1 MIGMS
6 VMPKRLYFDNAATS
20 FPKPPAVIDA
30 MRRYMTEIGASPGR
44 GTYAES
50 IEAGRLFNRCRDLI
64 NNLIHG
70 ESADHIVFTLNCTD
84 ALNLAIK
91 GFARNHLRRGDPVHI
106 VTTWMDHNSIL
117 RPLNELAGEGVTVT
131 RVPVDAVTG
140 RVNPKHIEAAIT
152 PDTKLVATIHGSNVT
167 GTLQPIDEIGA
178 ICRKRNV
185 LFLVDAAQSLG
196 HLPVNVQTM
205 NIDLLA
211 FPGHKGLL
219 GPLGTGG
226 LYLRPGLE
234 SRIDTLREGGTG
246 SQSEQDRQPTH
257 MPDRYEPGSHNA
269 PGIIGLAEGVKW
281 ILDQG
286 IDSLWKH
293 EQNLMRTMLDGLAG
307 LPGLRILGLPTIE
320 HRCGVFSLVIDGME
334 PTDLAMI
341 LEDQFG
347 ILARAGLHC
356 APLAHQTMSTSKS
369 GGATRLSLGP
379 FLTEDDVRYA
389 VTSIEDLCR
398 QHAPSHP
405 RKPRT
410 QPA

>member
-1 MIGMS
+1 
-6 VMPKRLYFDNAATS
+6 MPSTARRLYFDNAATS
-20 FPKPPAVIDA
+20 FPKPPTVIEA

-44 GTYAES
+44 GAYAES

-64 NNLIHG
+64 NKLIHG
-70 ESADHIVFTLNCTD
+70 ESADHVIFTVNCTD
-84 ALNLAIK
+84 ALNLAVK
-91 GFARNHLRRGDPVHI
+91 GIARHHLRRGEPVHV

-117 RPLNELAGEGVTVT
+117 RPLNELSTEGVTVT
-131 RVPVDAVTG
+131 RVQVDPQTG
-140 RVNPKHIEAAIT
+140 RVNPKGIEAAIT

-167 GTLQPIDEIGA
+167 GSLQPIEDIGP

-185 LFLVDAAQSLG
+185 LFLVDAAQTIG
-196 HLPVNVQTM
+196 HLPLDVQAM
-205 NIDLLA
+205 GIDLLA

-226 LYLRPGLE
+226 LYVRPGLE
-234 SRIDTLREGGTG
+234 KRIDTLREGGTG

-257 MPDRYEPGSHNA
+257 MPDRFEPGSHNA

-286 IDSLWKH
+286 IDTLWKH
-293 EQNLMRTMLDGLAG
+293 EQTLMRIMLDGLAD
-307 LPGLRILGLPTIE
+307 LPRLRLLGLPTIE
-320 HRCGVFSLVIDGME
+320 NRCGVFSLVIDGLE
-334 PTDLAMI
+334 PVDFAMI

-356 APLAHQTMSTSKS
+356 APLAHQTMKTTGA

-389 VTSIEDLCR
+389 VASIEELCR
-398 QHAPSHP
+398 QHAPSSP
-405 RKPRT
+405 RSPRT